1 MFTILYRVLFV
12 AGFLLLLVL
21 LKSKRSIPH
30 RFLCIRCLS
39 FGLLVVLALMILRPD
54 KQFLT
59 FPTPQSAFEYEE
71 NATVIGTVDGKVS
84 SCVLGV
90 DKTSSHRVML
100 TLKTSVGY
108 KLGPLFATTNRID
121 TNVNSNSLS
130 VKIFSDPS
138 GTDFYIRI
146 MGFVDD
152 ENWSVHDNCASFFFW
167 DESYQDDPDY
177 PKPVFGIAYIKD
189 YGDSYRL
196 EIFNNGE
203 HTVLDD
209 QLVELE

>member
-1 MFTILYRVLFV
+1 M
-12 AGFLLLLVL
+12 
-21 LKSKRSIPH
+21 
-30 RFLCIRCLS
+30 
-39 FGLLVVLALMILRPD
+39 VLALMILRPD

-90 DKTSSHRVML
+90 DSPSSKMVML
-100 TLKTSVGY
+100 TPKTSEGY
-108 KLGPLFATTNRID
+108 KIGPLFATTNRID
-121 TNVNSNSLS
+121 THVDSLS
-130 VKIFSDPS
+130 VEIFSDPS
-138 GTDFYIRI
+138 GTDFYICI
-146 MGFVDD
+146 MGFVYD

-209 QLVELE
+209 QLVELD